1 MKAEVTV
8 PEVLVSK
15 IRAESSEVLIV
26 LSIEGRED
34 YAVAR
39 DVNGKIEIDLRCYC
53 SQKRETIENTL
64 ASAGMKKAL
73 LSFQQLDKTSEG
85 CLSCSIAAAL
95 AGFYSSGKFLDL
107 MRGLEVD
114 QEFRAA
120 AASSLLGGIS
130 IYSIRGR
137 TPALLRYFYP
147 SEAIKLIFLEN
158 VNPGGEFSAP
168 KSALYDFV
176 EGLSLI
182 YSGENEEG
190 LRALVSSSNSILKR
204 EGWLKGSEDIPLF
217 PSMGGL
223 FMLIPSSA
231 SCSSYV
237 MEVSSKASDF
247 IKSRSGVKVTRLSR
261 GATVLIND

>member
-1 MKAEVTV
+1 M
-8 PEVLVSK
+8 LVSK
-15 IRAESSEVLIV
+15 IRAESSAVLIV
-26 LSIEGRED
+26 LSIEGREY
-34 YAVAR
+34 YANAR
-39 DVNGKIEIDLRCYC
+39 NVDGKIEIDLKCSC
-53 SQKRETIENTL
+53 SQRRETIESILT
-64 ASAGMKKAL
+64 SAGMKNVL
-73 LSFQQLDKTSEG
+73 LKFQQLDKMSEG
-85 CLSCSIAAAL
+85 CLSCSIASAL
-95 AGFYSSGKFLDL
+95 AGFYSSEKSLDL
-107 MRGLEVD
+107 MRGLDVD

-158 VNPGGEFSAP
+158 VNPGREFSAP

-190 LRALVSSSNSILKR
+190 LMALVSSSNSILKR

-247 IKSRSGVKVTRLSR
+247 IKSRSGVRVTRLSR